1 MSFIFTI
8 LLMIFGHIIADYCLQ
23 GILASMKQKEWWTK
37 QESYN
42 DKYKHDYIAALF
54 MHSFCWAFCIM
65 LPIAI
70 ICSFQI
76 GLYFLGIFILNT
88 LFHMLIDHFKANDKS
103 INLVEDQ
110 FLHFVQIF
118 FTSLMFFI

>member
-70 ICSFQI
+70 FYSFQI
-76 GLYFLGIFILNT
+76 GLYFLGVFILNVF
-88 LFHMLIDHFKANDKS
+88 FHMIVDHFKANDKS

-110 FLHFVQIF
+110 FLHFFQIF